1 VIFLCGVSA
10 LMVCFVGGTDRI
22 GVGGLETEVRAGA
35 GVGTEVGTQVR
46 AGAGVGTQVRLLAI
60 QTTKCTSSQS
70 FTFRSS
76 VSL

>member
-1 VIFLCGVSA
+1 MIFLCGVSA

-35 GVGTEVGTQVR
+35 GVGTQVR
-46 AGAGVGTQVRLLAI
+46 AGVGTQVRLLAI

>member
-1 VIFLCGVSA
+1 
-10 LMVCFVGGTDRI
+10 
-22 GVGGLETEVRAGA
+22 VRAGA